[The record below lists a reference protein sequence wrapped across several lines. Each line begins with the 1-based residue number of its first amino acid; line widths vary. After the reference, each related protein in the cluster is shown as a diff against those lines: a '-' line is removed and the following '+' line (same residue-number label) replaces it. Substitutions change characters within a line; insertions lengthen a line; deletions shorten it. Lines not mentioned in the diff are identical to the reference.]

1 MNVSQE
7 HLMALLFAINT
18 GERFFADLFGN
29 FSFFNKSEPLSQ
41 KNFTSNYDNLDEI
54 VNYKKIV
61 CLDNPY
67 RMVYQ
72 EFLINS
78 SENWKK
84 KTKSIE
90 YQQEEFTY
98 WFDKIFYNDVDYLN
112 NNCARHQVRFLFSK
126 DFYKLDI
133 DYVIKKESYIE
144 DLSKIPFMDISK
156 INQKLVFLVKDDFN
170 HQKIITRD
178 QAKKI
183 FNFYRPYFDKFG
195 FNPFSFTNEE
205 LTLKEKVNFIHN

>member
-7 HLMALLFAINT
+7 HLMALLFAKNT

-98 WFDKIFYNDVDYLN
+98 WFDNIFYNDVDYLN